1 MKKII
6 IVFIVSVFCLICF
19 FGCSNTSGMIESTND
34 SNTSEMIESES
45 NSNQNEQDVVLPDVI
60 MPNVKVGDIFEIIQF
75 RGGWYEWHNE
85 ITPSLG
91 LEFVSRNNVL
101 PKPGIVGGAFAVF
114 TFEAV
119 ATGKYIITF
128 MYKSFVEPDE
138 LPIETLVYEITVK

>member
-6 IVFIVSVFCLICF
+6 VLFIVSMFCFVCF
-19 FGCSNTSGMIESTND
+19 FGCSNTSGMIESIND

-45 NSNQNEQDVVLPDVI
+45 SSNPKEQDVVLPDVI
-60 MPNVKVGDIFEIIQF
+60 MPNVKVGDVFEILLIE
-75 RGGWYEWHNE
+75 GSHYEWHYE

-101 PKPGIVGGAFAVF
+101 PKPGIVGGSFAVF

-128 MYKSFVEPDE
+128 MYKNFIDPDE
-138 LPIETLVYEITVK
+138 LPVETLVYEITVK